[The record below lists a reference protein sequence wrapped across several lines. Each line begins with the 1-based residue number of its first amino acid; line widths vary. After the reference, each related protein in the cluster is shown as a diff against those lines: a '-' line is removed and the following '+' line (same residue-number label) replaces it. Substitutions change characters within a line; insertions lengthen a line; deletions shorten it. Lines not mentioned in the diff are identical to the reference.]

1 MVNIKYLEFRVQV
14 FNINPLLKDL
24 IMLDLTQQQCFS
36 VEFSVIMEIFF
47 GLSRMVVIIVV
58 EDLK

>member
-1 MVNIKYLEFRVQV
+1 MVNIKYLGFRVQV